1 MNAPTATI
9 RTMIVDDEVLVRQN
23 VEALL
28 RNDPDITVVAQCNNG
43 AQAVEAVKQH
53 RPDLLFLDVQMPGM
67 TGFDVLARLP
77 AALVPEVVFVT
88 AYDHFA
94 LQAFEVQAV
103 DYLLKPFNRA
113 RFADALA
120 RAKSAVRHH
129 DKRDFSRRLDEVM
142 SALQKLREAAPADG
156 AVPPVQKSREGDGRL
171 FIRCDGEIHVMAP
184 EDILWIES
192 DGDYVRLHVADK
204 SRFVRMSL
212 HRMMEKLD
220 PAHFVRIHRSTI
232 VNLRHM
238 RKASPALYGEY
249 TVELTNGTKLKVSRT
264 FVHDLKAHL

>member
-1 MNAPTATI
+1 MNITTATI
-9 RTMIVDDEVLVRQN
+9 RTMIVDDEVLARQN

-28 RNDPDITVVAQCNNG
+28 RHEPDITIVAQCNNG
-43 AQAVEAVKQH
+43 PAAVEAIKQH

-67 TGFDVLARLP
+67 TGFEVLAKLP
-77 AALVPEVVFVT
+77 PALMPRVVFVT

-94 LQAFEVQAV
+94 LQAFEVQAI

-113 RFADALA
+113 RFAEALA
-120 RAKSAVRHH
+120 RAKNAVRSH
-129 DKRDFSRRLDEVM
+129 DKRDFSQRLDEM
-142 SALQKLREAAPADG
+142 MAALQKLREGAATDGIAPAK
-156 AVPPVQKSREGDGRL
+156 PREGDGRL

-192 DGDYVRLHVADK
+192 DGDYVRLHVNDK
-204 SRFVRMSL
+204 ARFVRMSL
-212 HRMMEKLD
+212 HKMMEKLD

-238 RKASPALYGEY
+238 KKASPALYGEY
-249 TVELTNGTKLKVSRT
+249 TVELSNGAKLKVSRT

>member
-1 MNAPTATI
+1 MNITTATI
-9 RTMIVDDEVLVRQN
+9 RTLIVDDEVLAREN

-28 RNDPDITVVAQCNNG
+28 RPDPEIQIVAQCSNG
-43 AQAVEAVKQH
+43 TQAVEAVRQH
-53 RPDLLFLDVQMPGM
+53 LPDLLFLDVQMPGM
-67 TGFDVLARLP
+67 TGFDVLAKLP
-77 AALVPEVVFVT
+77 AKLMPHVVFVT

-94 LQAFEVQAV
+94 LRAFEVHAV

-113 RFADALA
+113 RFAEALA
-120 RAKSAVRHH
+120 RAKTAVRNQ
-129 DKRDFSRRLDEVM
+129 DRQGLARRLDEVLEAM
-142 SALQKLREAAPADG
+142 QRLRREAEAPAK
-156 AVPPVQKSREGDGRL
+156 PREGDGRL

-184 EDILWIES
+184 EEILWIES
-192 DGDYVRLHVADK
+192 DGDYVRLHSTDK

-212 HRMMEKLD
+212 HRMLEKLD

-238 RKASPALYGEY
+238 KKASPALYGEY
-249 TVELTNGTKLKVSRT
+249 TVELTNGAKLKVSRT

>member
-1 MNAPTATI
+1 MNTTTATI
-9 RTMIVDDEVLVRQN
+9 RTMIVDDEILARQN

-28 RNDPDITVVAQCNNG
+28 RHDPDIAIVAQCNNG
-43 AQAVEAVKQH
+43 AQAVEAIKQH
-53 RPDLLFLDVQMPGM
+53 QPELLFLDVQMPGM
-67 TGFDVLARLP
+67 TGFEVLAKLP
-77 AALVPEVVFVT
+77 AALMPQVVFVT

-120 RAKSAVRHH
+120 RAKSAVRNH
-129 DKRDFSRRLDEVM
+129 DKRDFSKRLDDVM
-142 SALQKLREAAPADG
+142 SALQKLREGAPSEG
-156 AVPPVQKSREGDGRL
+156 AVPPPKREGDGRL

-192 DGDYVRLHVADK
+192 DGDYVRLHVSDK

-212 HRMMEKLD
+212 HKMMEKLD

-249 TVELTNGTKLKVSRT
+249 MVELTNGTKLKVSRT

>member
-1 MNAPTATI
+1 MNTTTATI
-9 RTMIVDDEVLVRQN
+9 RTLIVDDEVLAREN

-28 RNDPDITVVAQCNNG
+28 RPDPEIQIVAQCGTG
-43 AQAVEAVKQH
+43 AQAVEAIKLHQ
-53 RPDLLFLDVQMPGM
+53 PDLVFLDVQMPGM
-67 TGFDVLARLP
+67 TGFDVLAKLP
-77 AALVPEVVFVT
+77 AKLLPHVVFVT

-94 LQAFEVQAV
+94 LRAFEVQAV
-103 DYLLKPFNRA
+103 DYVLKPFNRA
-113 RFADALA
+113 RFAEALA
-120 RAKSAVRHH
+120 RAKASVRDH
-129 DKRDFSRRLDEVM
+129 DRQGLARRLDEVM
-142 SALQKLREAAPADG
+142 AAMQRLREG
-156 AVPPVQKSREGDGRL
+156 AEASAKPREGDGRL

-192 DGDYVRLHVADK
+192 DGDYVRLHVTDK

-212 HRMMEKLD
+212 HRMLEKLD

-238 RKASPALYGEY
+238 KKASPALYGEY
-249 TVELTNGTKLKVSRT
+249 TVELTNGAKLKVSRT

>member
-1 MNAPTATI
+1 MKTTTATI
-9 RTMIVDDEVLVRQN
+9 RTMIVDDEVLAREN

-28 RNDPDITVVAQCNNG
+28 QDDPEIQIVAQCSNG
-43 AQAVEAVKQH
+43 AQAVEAIKQH
-53 RPDLLFLDVQMPGM
+53 RPELLFLDVQMPGM
-67 TGFDVLARLP
+67 SGFDVLAKLP
-77 AALVPEVVFVT
+77 AALLPQVVFVT

-94 LQAFEVQAV
+94 LQAFDVQAV
-103 DYLLKPFNRA
+103 DYVLKPFNRV
-113 RFADALA
+113 RFAGALA
-120 RAKSAVRHH
+120 RAKAATRDH
-129 DKRDFSRRLDEVM
+129 DRQNLSRRLDEVM
-142 SALQKLREAAPADG
+142 GALQRLRAGTETAPAVK
-156 AVPPVQKSREGDGRL
+156 ARENDGRL

-192 DGDYVRLHVADK
+192 DGDYVRLHVTDK

-212 HRMMEKLD
+212 LKMMEKLD

-232 VNLRHM
+232 VNLKHM

-249 TVELTNGTKLKVSRT
+249 TVELTNGARLKVSRT

>member
-1 MNAPTATI
+1 MKTMTATI
-9 RTMIVDDEVLVRQN
+9 RTLIIDDEVLAREN
-23 VEALL
+23 VAVLL
-28 RNDPDITVVAQCNNG
+28 QADSEIEIIGQCG
-43 AQAVEAVKQH
+43 TGPQAVEAIKKQ
-53 RPDLLFLDVQMPGM
+53 RPDLVFLDVQMPGM
-67 TGFDVLARLP
+67 TGFDVLGKLP
-77 AALVPEVVFVT
+77 SDLLPQVVFVT

-103 DYLLKPFNRA
+103 DYVLKPFNRA
-113 RFADALA
+113 RFAEALN
-120 RAKSAVRHH
+120 RAKTAVRSL
-129 DKRDFSRRLDEVM
+129 DRNSLSQRLDEVIAAM
-142 SALQKLREAAPADG
+142 QRLREGATQSDSSAPATK
-156 AVPPVQKSREGDGRL
+156 PRESDGRL

-192 DGDYVRLHVADK
+192 DGDYVRLHVTDK

-212 HRMMEKLD
+212 HKMMEKLD

>member
-1 MNAPTATI
+1 MNTTIPTTTI
-9 RTMIVDDEVLVRQN
+9 RTLIVDDEVLARDN
-23 VEALL
+23 VQALL
-28 RNDPDITVVAQCNNG
+28 ASDPEIQIIAQCSNG
-43 AQAVEAVKQH
+43 TQALEAIKQH
-53 RPDLLFLDVQMPGM
+53 QPDLIFLDVQMPGM
-67 TGFDVLARLP
+67 SGFEVLAKLP
-77 AALVPEVVFVT
+77 PTLLPQIVFVT
-88 AYDHFA
+88 AHDQFA

-103 DYLLKPFNRA
+103 DYVLKPFNRA
-113 RFADALA
+113 RFAEALA
-120 RAKSAVRHH
+120 RAKSAVRGH
-129 DKRDFSRRLDEVM
+129 DRHSLAQRLEEVM
-142 SALQKLREAAPADG
+142 SAMQRLRDGTEAS
-156 AVPPVQKSREGDGRL
+156 PVAKPREGDNRL

-192 DGDYVRLHVADK
+192 DGDYVRLHVTDK

-212 HRMMEKLD
+212 HKMMEKLD

-249 TVELTNGTKLKVSRT
+249 TVELTNGAKLKVSRT

>member
-1 MNAPTATI
+1 MNTTTATI
-9 RTMIVDDEVLVRQN
+9 RTMIVDDEVLARQN

-28 RNDPDITVVAQCNNG
+28 RPDSDIVIVAQCNNG
-43 AQAVEAVKQH
+43 TQAVEAIKQH
-53 RPDLLFLDVQMPGM
+53 QPDLLFLDVQMPGM
-67 TGFDVLARLP
+67 TGFEVLAKLP
-77 AALVPEVVFVT
+77 AALLPQVVFVT

-113 RFADALA
+113 RFAEALA
-120 RAKSAVRHH
+120 RAKGAVRSH
-129 DKRDFSRRLDEVM
+129 DKRDFSKRLDEVM
-142 SALQKLREAAPADG
+142 SALQKLREGAPEDG
-156 AVPPVQKSREGDGRL
+156 AAAKPREGDGRL

-192 DGDYVRLHVADK
+192 DGDYVRLHVSDK

-212 HRMMEKLD
+212 HRMLEKLD

-238 RKASPALYGEY
+238 KKASPALYGEY
-249 TVELTNGTKLKVSRT
+249 TVELTNGAKLKVSRT
-264 FVHDLKAHL
+264 FVHDLKSHL

>member
-1 MNAPTATI
+1 MKTTTTTI
-9 RTMIVDDEVLVRQN
+9 RTMIVDDEVLAREN

-28 RNDPDITVVAQCNNG
+28 QDDPEIQLVAQCSHG
-43 AQAVEAVKQH
+43 AQAVEAIKQH
-53 RPDLLFLDVQMPGM
+53 RPELLFLDVQMPGM
-67 TGFDVLARLP
+67 TGFDVLAKLP
-77 AALVPEVVFVT
+77 AALMPQVVFVT

-94 LQAFEVQAV
+94 LQAFDVQAV
-103 DYLLKPFNRA
+103 DYVLKPFNRA
-113 RFADALA
+113 RFAEALA
-120 RAKSAVRHH
+120 RAKAAVRDH
-129 DKRDFSRRLDEVM
+129 DRQSLARRLDEVM
-142 SALQKLREAAPADG
+142 TAMQRLREGPPAPA
-156 AVPPVQKSREGDGRL
+156 AKTRENDGRL

-192 DGDYVRLHVADK
+192 DGDYVRLHVTDK

-212 HRMMEKLD
+212 LRMMEKLD

-249 TVELTNGTKLKVSRT
+249 TVELTNGAKLKVSRT

>member
-1 MNAPTATI
+1 MNTTTATI
-9 RTMIVDDEVLVRQN
+9 RTMIVDDEVLARQN

-28 RNDPDITVVAQCNNG
+28 RSDSDIVIVAQCNNG
-43 AQAVEAVKQH
+43 TSAVEAIKQH
-53 RPDLLFLDVQMPGM
+53 QPDLLFLDVQMPGM
-67 TGFDVLARLP
+67 TGFEVLAKLP
-77 AALVPEVVFVT
+77 AALLPQVVFVT

-113 RFADALA
+113 RFAEALA
-120 RAKSAVRHH
+120 RAKGAVRSQ
-129 DKRDFSRRLDEVM
+129 DKRDFAKRLDEMMV
-142 SALQKLREAAPADG
+142 ALQKLREGAPEDGTAAAKP
-156 AVPPVQKSREGDGRL
+156 REGDGRL

-192 DGDYVRLHVADK
+192 DGDYVRLHVSEK

-212 HRMMEKLD
+212 HKMLEKLD

-238 RKASPALYGEY
+238 KKASPALYGEY
-249 TVELTNGTKLKVSRT
+249 TVELTNGARLKVSRT

>member
-1 MNAPTATI
+1 MNTTTVTI
-9 RTMIVDDEVLVRQN
+9 RTMIVDDEVLARQN

-28 RNDPDITVVAQCNNG
+28 RSDPDIVIVAQCNNG
-43 AQAVEAVKQH
+43 AHALEAIKQH
-53 RPDLLFLDVQMPGM
+53 QPDLLFLDVQMPGM
-67 TGFDVLARLP
+67 TGFEVLAKLP
-77 AALVPEVVFVT
+77 AAMIPQVVFVT

-113 RFADALA
+113 RFAEALA
-120 RAKSAVRHH
+120 RAKGAVRSQ
-129 DKRDFSRRLDEVM
+129 DKRDFSKRLDEVM
-142 SALQKLREAAPADG
+142 SALQKLRAGAPADG
-156 AVPPVQKSREGDGRL
+156 PLAATRPREGDGRL
-171 FIRCDGEIHVMAP
+171 FIRCDGEIHMMAP

-192 DGDYVRLHVADK
+192 DGDYVRLHLGDK

-212 HRMMEKLD
+212 LKMMEKLD

-232 VNLRHM
+232 VNLQHM

-249 TVELTNGTKLKVSRT
+249 TVELTNGAKLKVSRT

>member
-1 MNAPTATI
+1 
-9 RTMIVDDEVLVRQN
+9 
-23 VEALL
+23 
-28 RNDPDITVVAQCNNG
+28 
-43 AQAVEAVKQH
+43 
-53 RPDLLFLDVQMPGM
+53 
-67 TGFDVLARLP
+67 
-77 AALVPEVVFVT
+77 
-88 AYDHFA
+88 
-94 LQAFEVQAV
+94 
-103 DYLLKPFNRA
+103 
-113 RFADALA
+113 
-120 RAKSAVRHH
+120 
-129 DKRDFSRRLDEVM
+129 M
-142 SALQKLREAAPADG
+142 SALQKLREGAPAD
-156 AVPPVQKSREGDGRL
+156 AAMAAAKPREGDGRL

-192 DGDYVRLHVADK
+192 DGDYVRLHVSDK

-212 HRMMEKLD
+212 HKMMEKLD

>member
-1 MNAPTATI
+1 MNTTTVTI
-9 RTMIVDDEVLVRQN
+9 RTLIVDDEVLAREN

-28 RNDPDITVVAQCNNG
+28 RSDPEIQIVAQCSNG
-43 AQAVEAVKQH
+43 AQAVEAIKQH
-53 RPDLLFLDVQMPGM
+53 QPDLLFLDVQMPGLS
-67 TGFDVLARLP
+67 GFDVLGKIPAKLLP
-77 AALVPEVVFVT
+77 HVVFVT

-94 LQAFEVQAV
+94 LRAFEVQAV
-103 DYLLKPFNRA
+103 DYVLKPFNRA
-113 RFADALA
+113 RFAEALA
-120 RAKSAVRHH
+120 RAKGAVRDH
-129 DKRDFSRRLDEVM
+129 DRQGLARRLDEVM
-142 SALQKLREAAPADG
+142 AAMQRLREGAEAAPK
-156 AVPPVQKSREGDGRL
+156 PREGDGRL
-171 FIRCDGEIHVMAP
+171 FIRCDGEIHVMDS

-192 DGDYVRLHVADK
+192 DGDYVRLHVTDK

-212 HRMMEKLD
+212 HRMLEKLD

-238 RKASPALYGEY
+238 KKASPALYGEY

>member
-1 MNAPTATI
+1 MNTPAATI
-9 RTMIVDDEVLVRQN
+9 RTMIVDDEVLAREN

-28 RNDPDITVVAQCNNG
+28 QGDPEIRIVAQCNNG
-43 AQAVEAVKQH
+43 AQAIEAIRQH

-67 TGFDVLARLP
+67 SGFEVLAKLP
-77 AALVPEVVFVT
+77 ATLLPQVVFVT

-103 DYLLKPFNRA
+103 DYVLKPFNRA
-113 RFADALA
+113 RFAEALA
-120 RAKSAVRHH
+120 RAKGAVRDH
-129 DKRDFSRRLDEVM
+129 DPQSLSRRLDDVM
-142 SALQKLREAAPADG
+142 TALQRLRGGAEAIPTAHKP
-156 AVPPVQKSREGDGRL
+156 RENDGRL
-171 FIRCDGEIHVMAP
+171 FIRCDGEIHVMSP

-192 DGDYVRLHVADK
+192 DGDYVRLHVTDK

-212 HRMMEKLD
+212 LKMMAKLD

-232 VNLRHM
+232 VNLKHM

-249 TVELTNGTKLKVSRT
+249 TVELTNGAKLKVSRT

>member
-1 MNAPTATI
+1 MNTTTATI
-9 RTMIVDDEVLVRQN
+9 RTMIVDDEVLARQN

-28 RNDPDITVVAQCNNG
+28 RADPDVTIVAQCNNG
-43 AQAVEAVKQH
+43 TQAVEAIRQH
-53 RPDLLFLDVQMPGM
+53 QPDLLFLDVQMPGM
-67 TGFDVLARLP
+67 TGFEVLAKLP
-77 AALVPEVVFVT
+77 PALLPQVVFVT

-113 RFADALA
+113 RFAEALA
-120 RAKSAVRHH
+120 RAKGAVRSQ
-129 DKRDFSRRLDEVM
+129 DKRDFSRRLDEVL
-142 SALQKLREAAPADG
+142 SALQRLRDGGTPDDSALAAAKP
-156 AVPPVQKSREGDGRL
+156 REGDGRL

-192 DGDYVRLHVADK
+192 DGDYVRLHSTDK
-204 SRFVRMSL
+204 ARFVRMSL
-212 HRMMEKLD
+212 HKMLEKLD

-238 RKASPALYGEY
+238 KKASPALYGEY
-249 TVELTNGTKLKVSRT
+249 TVELTNGAKLKVSRT

>member
-1 MNAPTATI
+1 MNTTTATI
-9 RTMIVDDEVLVRQN
+9 RTLIVDDEVLAREN

-28 RNDPDITVVAQCNNG
+28 RSDPEIQIVAQCGTG
-43 AQAVEAVKQH
+43 AQAVEAIKQH
-53 RPDLLFLDVQMPGM
+53 QPDLLFLDVQMPGM
-67 TGFDVLARLP
+67 TGFDVLGKVPAKLLP
-77 AALVPEVVFVT
+77 HVVFVT

-94 LQAFEVQAV
+94 LRAFEVQAV
-103 DYLLKPFNRA
+103 DYVLKPFNRA
-113 RFADALA
+113 RFAEALT
-120 RAKSAVRHH
+120 RAKAAVRDH
-129 DKRDFSRRLDEVM
+129 DRQGLARRLDEVM
-142 SALQKLREAAPADG
+142 AAMQRLRADAEAAPK
-156 AVPPVQKSREGDGRL
+156 PREGDGRL

-192 DGDYVRLHVADK
+192 DGDYVRLHSTDK
-204 SRFVRMSL
+204 PRFVRMSL
-212 HRMMEKLD
+212 HRMLEKLD

-238 RKASPALYGEY
+238 KKASPALYGEY

>member
-1 MNAPTATI
+1 MNTTTATI
-9 RTMIVDDEVLVRQN
+9 RTVIVDDEVLAREN

-28 RNDPDITVVAQCNNG
+28 RPDPEIQIVAQCGTG
-43 AQAVEAVKQH
+43 AQAVEAIKQH
-53 RPDLLFLDVQMPGM
+53 QPDLVFLDVQMPGM
-67 TGFDVLARLP
+67 TGFDVLAKLP
-77 AALVPEVVFVT
+77 AKLLPHVVFVT

-103 DYLLKPFNRA
+103 DYVLKPFNRA

-120 RAKSAVRHH
+120 RAKAAVRDH
-129 DKRDFSRRLDEVM
+129 DRQGLARRLDEVM
-142 SALQKLREAAPADG
+142 TAMQRLREGAEVPA
-156 AVPPVQKSREGDGRL
+156 KLREGDGRL

-192 DGDYVRLHVADK
+192 DGDYVRLHVTDK

-212 HRMMEKLD
+212 HRMLEKLD

-238 RKASPALYGEY
+238 KKASPALYGEY
-249 TVELTNGTKLKVSRT
+249 TVELTNGAKLKVSRT

>member
-1 MNAPTATI
+1 MNTTTATI
-9 RTMIVDDEVLVRQN
+9 RTMIVDDEVLARQN

-28 RNDPDITVVAQCNNG
+28 RADPDIAIVAQSNNG
-43 AQAVEAVKQH
+43 PQAIEAIKQH
-53 RPDLLFLDVQMPGM
+53 QPDLLFLDVQMPGM
-67 TGFDVLARLP
+67 TGFEVLAKLP
-77 AALVPEVVFVT
+77 AALMPEVVFVT

-103 DYLLKPFNRA
+103 DYLLKPFNRT
-113 RFADALA
+113 RFAEALA
-120 RAKSAVRHH
+120 RAKGAVRSL
-129 DKRDFSRRLDEVM
+129 DKRDFSKRLDEVM
-142 SALQKLREAAPADG
+142 SALQKLREGAPADG
-156 AVPPVQKSREGDGRL
+156 PGAAPKPREGDGRL

-192 DGDYVRLHVADK
+192 DGDYVRLHLNEK

-212 HRMMEKLD
+212 LKMMEKLD

-238 RKASPALYGEY
+238 KKASSALYGEY
-249 TVELTNGTKLKVSRT
+249 TVELTNGAKLKVSRT